1 MPAGHF
7 VAIAL
12 LAQVAGAAPAD
23 PAPAVPAPAVPGRA
37 DPAPT
42 AAASVSPTYG
52 PVLPAPPKPPVKTTV
67 STCAPAHVSAD
78 TREIV
83 VCAQKPQGYRLD
95 PDVMEAKRE
104 KHSGGR
110 PKRPD
115 RMRDN
120 SCASVGPAGCI
131 GAGAGIDLLGAAMV
145 LGTMATKA
153 VKGENVGKMFVT
165 DPQPTEYQL
174 YVEAKR
180 RREAKE
186 AEAAAAAKA
195 KAAQAAKAAG
205 QAEAAKAEPSS
216 GASSPQPKP

>member
-23 PAPAVPAPAVPGRA
+23 PAPVANAP
-37 DPAPT
+37 
-42 AAASVSPTYG
+42 PTYG
-52 PVLPAPPKPPVKTTV
+52 PVLPAPPKPPVKITEDK
-67 STCAPAHVSAD
+67 CAPAHVSAD
-78 TREIV
+78 TSEIV
-83 VCAQKPQGYRLD
+83 ICAQKPQGYRLD

-110 PKRPD
+110 PKRPE

-131 GAGAGIDLLGAAMV
+131 GGGAGIDLLGAAMV

-186 AEAAAAAKA
+186 AEAAAVAKA
-195 KAAQAAKAAG
+195 KALQAAKSAA
-205 QAEAAKAEPSS
+205 AAAQ
-216 GASSPQPKP
+216 GQPKVEAVTK

>member
-1 MPAGHF
+1 MPADLF

-12 LAQVAGAAPAD
+12 LAEVAGAAPAG
-23 PAPAVPAPAVPGRA
+23 AVPADPTPVPV
-37 DPAPT
+37 
-42 AAASVSPTYG
+42 ASVSPTYG
-52 PVLPAPPKPPVKTTV
+52 PVLPAPPKPPVKITEDK
-67 STCAPAHVSAD
+67 CAPAHVSAD

-95 PDVMEAKRE
+95 PDVMEAKRQ

-110 PKRPD
+110 PKRPE

-120 SCASVGPAGCI
+120 SCASVGPFGCTP
-131 GAGAGIDLLGAAMV
+131 GAGIDLLGAAMV

-186 AEAAAAAKA
+186 AEAAAVAKA
-195 KAAQAAKAAG
+195 KAALAAKAAG
-205 QAEAAKAEPSS
+205 QAQAAKADPSP
-216 GASSPQPKP
+216 GVSSPQP